1 MSAIKSWTVS
11 EAMWAKVEP
20 LIPER
25 KREKGRKYRR
35 KPGGGRK
42 RLDARRVFE
51 GIVYVLRTGCQWKAL
66 PEERFGS
73 ASSIHK
79 YFQEWKRRGVFV
91 RLWRKGLAEYDDLE
105 GIAWAWQSID
115 GAMVKAPLAQE
126 AVGPNPT
133 DRGKKREQAQSA
145 RRRDWNPAVDSRQR
159 RSGSRREV
167 AGADIGSDRDRT
179 AAGSTTPE
187 GESLC

>member
-20 LIPER
+20 LIPAR

-42 RLDARRVFE
+42 PLDTRKVFE

-79 YFQEWKRRGVFV
+79 YFQAWKREGVFV
-91 RLWRKGLAEYDDLE
+91 RLWRKGLAEYDELE

-145 RRRDWNPAVDSRQR
+145 RRRDWNPAIDSRQR
-159 RSGSRREV
+159 RPGPRRETL
-167 AGADIGSDRDRT
+167 GADIGQHRDGA
-179 AAGSTTPE
+179 AAGAKPAQAE
-187 GESLC
+187 PMR

>member
-11 EAMWAKVEP
+11 DEMWAKLEP
-20 LIPER
+20 LVPVR
-25 KREKGRKYRR
+25 KREKGHKYLRKS
-35 KPGGGRK
+35 GGGRK
-42 RLDARRVFE
+42 RLEPRKVFE

-79 YFQEWKRRGVFV
+79 YFREWKRKGIFV
-91 RLWRKGLAEYDDLE
+91 RLWRKGLAEYDDME

-133 DRGKKREQAQSA
+133 DRGKKREQAQFA
-145 RRRDWNPAVDSRQR
+145 RRREWNPAINSRQR
-159 RSGSRREV
+159 CSGPRRETP
-167 AGADIGSDRDRT
+167 GTDIGSDRDG
-179 AAGSTTPE
+179 AAPCS
-187 GESLC
+187 